1 MRSTGGSGLNW
12 SGLELMSIH
21 RLLSSQG
28 FCEPA
33 DKHVINN
40 LTTITQVTLKAKIK
54 RIHYSI
60 KILLLHILLELFI

>member
-1 MRSTGGSGLNW
+1 MFLALWPNYKLVSNLNPTTYSLWAFLLSQCRADVESTGFGVTGVLGLNW

-33 DKHVINN
+33 D
-40 LTTITQVTLKAKIK
+40 
-54 RIHYSI
+54 
-60 KILLLHILLELFI
+60 